1 MKKERNLNIR
11 RLVLS
16 GLFIA
21 IIFVLTAYLHIPT
34 AKGYIHIGDAMIFL
48 SASLLPTPYAIAVS
62 AIGGALADALSGYW
76 IWVPATAV
84 IKGLTALFF
93 TSNAEKILCKRNI
106 TAIIPALIICVGGYG
121 LYSGIFIY
129 QNLIAGFIAA
139 PANAIQVI
147 ASSVLYVVSGLALD
161 RAKMK
166 KKIGI

>member
-62 AIGGALADALSGYW
+62 AIGGALADALSG
-76 IWVPATAV
+76 
-84 IKGLTALFF
+84 
-93 TSNAEKILCKRNI
+93 
-106 TAIIPALIICVGGYG
+106 
-121 LYSGIFIY
+121 
-129 QNLIAGFIAA
+129 
-139 PANAIQVI
+139 
-147 ASSVLYVVSGLALD
+147 
-161 RAKMK
+161 
-166 KKIGI
+166 